1 LKIAVTGG
9 AGFIGSHV
17 VEKLLAE
24 GIEPIVI
31 DNLSSGRRENIPAGA
46 SFVNMDIRSKK
57 LRELFALE
65 RFDGVVHLAAQTMV
79 PQSLLDPG
87 FDCDVNIQGTINV
100 LEACREGKTKRIV
113 FSSSAAV
120 YGDADILPL
129 TEKSSQ
135 QPTSFY
141 GLSKLTA
148 EKYLEIYYR
157 LFGMEYVVLRY
168 ANVYGER
175 QGDGGEGGVVSIFSR
190 LIRQDKALTVFGDGG
205 QTRDF
210 IYVGDVAAANYKA
223 LLTENPNTVYNIS
236 TGLETSVNDLI
247 AVMEAAA
254 AKPVARVYASPREG
268 DIYRSR
274 LDCQTALTNL
284 GWKPLTPLTNG
295 IQRTYQ
301 SLGGTP

>member
-1 LKIAVTGG
+1 MKIAVTGG

-46 SFVNMDIRSKK
+46 SFVNMDVRSKT

-120 YGDADILPL
+120 YGDADTLPL

-148 EKYLEIYYR
+148 EKYLELYYR

-190 LIRQDKALTVFGDGG
+190 LIRQDKSLTVFGDGG

-210 IYVGDVAAANYKA
+210 IYVGDVASANYKA
-223 LLTENPNTVYNIS
+223 LLTENPNAIYNIS

-247 AVMEAAA
+247 AVMEEAA
-254 AKPVARVYASPREG
+254 AKPVARIYASPREG

-274 LDCQTALTNL
+274 LDCQAALTNL
-284 GWKPLTPLTNG
+284 GWKPFTLLSNG

-301 SLGGTP
+301 SLGGIP

>member
-17 VEKLLAE
+17 VEKLLTE
-24 GIEPIVI
+24 GFETTVI
-31 DNLSSGRRENIPAGA
+31 DNLSSGRRENIPAKA
-46 SFVNMDIRSKK
+46 SFVNMDIRSAE
-57 LRELFALE
+57 LRELFSSE

-79 PQSLLDPG
+79 PQSLIDPG

-100 LEACREGKTKRIV
+100 LEACRQGKTKRIV

-120 YGDADILPL
+120 YGDTDTLPL
-129 TEKSSQ
+129 TEKSAQ

-148 EKYLEIYYR
+148 EKYLELYYR
-157 LFGMEYVVLRY
+157 LFGLEYVVLRY

-190 LIRQDKALTVFGDGG
+190 LIRQDKPLAVFGDGE

-210 IYVGDVAAANYKA
+210 IYVGDVASANFKA
-223 LLTENPNTVYNIS
+223 LTAENANTVYNIS
-236 TGLETSVNDLI
+236 TGLKTSVNDLI

-254 AKPVARVYASPREG
+254 AKLVVRNYSAPREG
-268 DIYRSR
+268 DIYHSR
-274 LDCQTALTNL
+274 LDCQAAITGL
-284 GWKPLTPLTNG
+284 GWKPLVMLKDG

-301 SLGGTP
+301 SLGGTA